1 MKHVLEFDLKAVLG
15 LMEDARGAKR
25 NAIGFEERC
34 EIYGETV
41 YHCQPDEEERAE
53 PGLFFVKDDG
63 VYLMSSGRPEGLD
76 PETGKP
82 PRPKVAYAKGFDPT
96 LDDRADVW
104 DRAQIAVGGDDFS
117 DKFMLGVFDD
127 LMPGT
132 DSRGTFRI
140 TVDNDSLQLTVRA
153 RRTADLE
160 GRASPPL
167 GH

>member
-25 NAIGFEERC
+25 HAIGFEERC
-34 EIYGETV
+34 DIYGETV

-63 VYLMSSGRPEGLD
+63 VYMMSSGRGEGID
-76 PETGKP
+76 PETGER
-82 PRPKVAYAKGFDPT
+82 PRPKVAYAKGFDPI
-96 LDDRADVW
+96 LNGREDVW

-127 LMPGT
+127 LMRGM
-132 DSRGTFRI
+132 DSKGTFRI
-140 TVDNDSLQLTVRA
+140 TVDKKSLQLTVRA

-160 GRASPPL
+160 GRASPSL